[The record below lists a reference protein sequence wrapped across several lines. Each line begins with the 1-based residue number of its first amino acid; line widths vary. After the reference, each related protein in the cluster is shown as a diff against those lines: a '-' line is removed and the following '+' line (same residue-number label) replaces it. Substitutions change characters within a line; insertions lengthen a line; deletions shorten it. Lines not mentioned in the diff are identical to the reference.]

1 MKIGVLIKQV
11 PGSESALPINST
23 VDWLDENAVTYI
35 MNESDTYAI
44 EEAMQISEANQESE
58 VVVISMGPERVQ
70 KILREGLAK
79 GADRAIHIVTGER
92 ESTDPLSTAKTLAE
106 NIKDENFDIIF
117 SGLQSDDFGFGQTG
131 IILGE
136 LLNMSTATLAMST
149 ELVGNEIKIK
159 RELEAGYFQWVTMSL
174 PASIS
179 VQSGCNTPRY
189 PSLKGIMG
197 AKKKEIK
204 AYQVSSFGQ
213 QQSSQK
219 IYTPK
224 SSKETV
230 MIEGSTDEIVAKL
243 VDVFKN
249 EIKIN

>member
-149 ELVGNEIKIK
+149 ELVGNEMKIK

-179 VQSGCNTPRY
+179 VQSGLQY
-189 PSLKGIMG
+189 S
-197 AKKKEIK
+197 
-204 AYQVSSFGQ
+204 
-213 QQSSQK
+213 
-219 IYTPK
+219 
-224 SSKETV
+224 
-230 MIEGSTDEIVAKL
+230 
-243 VDVFKN
+243 
-249 EIKIN
+249 